1 MSRTSRSH
9 TSAEARRELTAIDA
23 ALAGR
28 PVAAEYGS
36 LARFARELR
45 AARPQADKQ
54 FLAGLDA
61 RAAQGFDG
69 ASTDLTPAS
78 TRSARLRG
86 RRRALWRGRSLR
98 GLSAR
103 PALGLALAALLAIA
117 VVVPLALSRGGHGGE
132 AIPRPAMAGRASP
145 AAAPGKPPSGT
156 EKSAELR
163 RSNATTEE
171 PASAAKSTQT
181 RTSGSSPS
189 LAGASGSSAPAASA
203 RQVERAASL
212 DIGVAPTSI
221 EATAHQVF
229 TLVSGSGGYV
239 RQSNVSSG
247 GPGQGGASFDLRI
260 PSSNLTHAM
269 AALSALGHVRSENDA
284 TNDVT
289 DQFNSLQRSLGD
301 LRAER
306 ASLLRQIARASEAQ
320 EVTRL
325 KARLGFVEA
334 RISQQQGT
342 LRALSDHINYTS
354 LALSLTPEA
363 AAASKH
369 NDLTPAGAARD
380 AGQILETALAVVVI
394 GLAALL
400 PLAAVALAA
409 WLLIVSTRRRLREQA
424 LDAS

>member
-9 TSAEARRELTAIDA
+9 TSAQARRELEAIDA

-45 AARPQADKQ
+45 AVRPQADEQ

-61 RAAQGFDG
+61 RAALDFDG

-86 RRRALWRGRSLR
+86 RGRALWRGRRLR
-98 GLSAR
+98 GLTAR

-117 VVVPLALSRGGHGGE
+117 VVVPLALSGGGHGGE
-132 AIPRPAMAGRASP
+132 ALPRSAAAGPASP
-145 AAAPGKPPSGT
+145 AAGSGKPPAGT

-163 RSNATTEE
+163 RSTATTEE
-171 PASAAKSTQT
+171 PAAARKSTQT

-189 LAGASGSSAPAASA
+189 LAGASGSSAPASA

-221 EATAHQVF
+221 ESTAHQVF

-301 LRAER
+301 LTAER

-325 KARLGFVEA
+325 KARLGYVEA
-334 RISQQQGT
+334 RISRQQGT

-400 PLAAVALAA
+400 PLGAVALAA
-409 WLLIVSTRRRLREQA
+409 WLLAVSTRRRLREQA